1 MARFKQGDPVL
12 AQGVEGPTAGCAD
25 YVAPVFDAGKLKH
38 LVRFGSSGVGLADEV
53 LLDSP
58 IFREGQLCA
67 VRNADEEEWKLRV
80 WRGLPDPEQ
89 RNGGVRALAEPVG
102 GGELQEWR
110 QCLPAQEV
118 WPDLNLGMDIPEQ
131 EEDCSKPAFEC
142 GEPVV
147 VRLRQGFHKRLAFY
161 VCSLGDA
168 YSVESLPGSG
178 DTETVHE
185 CWKLE
190 EACPGLT
197 VFMADMSAARKK
209 DLPEEDA

>member
-12 AQGVEGPTAGCAD
+12 AQGVEGTTAGCAD
-25 YVAPVFDAGKLKH
+25 YVAPVYENGRLKH
-38 LVRFGSSGVGLADEV
+38 LVRFGASGVGLADEV
-53 LLDSP
+53 LLDIP
-58 IFREGQLCA
+58 LFRPGQLCA
-67 VRNADEEEWKLRV
+67 VRNADEEEWKLHV
-80 WRGLPDPEQ
+80 WREQPRPEQ
-89 RNGGVRALAEPVG
+89 RNRGIRALTESVG
-102 GGELQEWR
+102 GGELQAWR

-161 VCSLGDA
+161 LRSLGDA

-197 VFMADMSAARKK
+197 IFMAGKPAE
-209 DLPEEDA
+209 LEEDA

>member
-12 AQGVEGPTAGCAD
+12 AQGVEGTTAGCAD
-25 YVAPVFDAGKLKH
+25 YIAPVFDAGRLKH
-38 LVRFGSSGVGLADEV
+38 LVRFGASGIGLADEV
-53 LLDSP
+53 LLDIP
-58 IFREGQLCA
+58 LFRPGQLCA
-67 VRNADEEEWKLRV
+67 VKNTDEETWKLRV
-80 WRGLPDPEQ
+80 WRKLPGPEQ
-89 RNGGVRALAEPVG
+89 RNRGIRALAEPVE
-102 GGELQEWR
+102 GGELQAWR

-131 EEDCSKPAFEC
+131 GEEGKPIFEY

-197 VFMADMSAARKK
+197 IFMAGKPAE
-209 DLPEEDA
+209 LEEDA